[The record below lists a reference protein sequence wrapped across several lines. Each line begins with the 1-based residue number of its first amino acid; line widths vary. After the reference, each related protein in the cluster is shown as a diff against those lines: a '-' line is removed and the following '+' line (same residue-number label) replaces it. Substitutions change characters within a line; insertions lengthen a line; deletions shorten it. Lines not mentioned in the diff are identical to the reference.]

1 MRAALHLAAC
11 YVLRHRIQSALLAG
25 ALGLVFALP
34 LCLRVLI
41 EHAQQELRARAAAT
55 PQIVGTRGSELDL
68 MMTALYFKRENLLP
82 LPFGALTELQHHH
95 SASVDTTAAAIP
107 LHVRYHAQGAP
118 IVGTELEYFLFRGLH
133 LAAGRQLSRLGDCV
147 VGATLAKQRGLQ
159 PGGHLF
165 STPEQAFDMAGVYPL
180 KMRVTGVLAPNGT
193 PDDEAL
199 FVDLKTAWLIEGRSH
214 GHDDLKKDESV
225 VLKKEEDG
233 NIVGN
238 AAVRM
243 YNEVTDANLASFHFH
258 GDVSTYPISAI
269 ILLPKDAKA
278 EALLAGQYAR
288 SKEQQLIRPHDEM
301 EALLTQLVRL
311 EGFAASA
318 LLLTATA
325 ALLVTALVFALSFR
339 LRQREF
345 ATLEDVGVS
354 RLSLL
359 SVKVL
364 EILIIGLASA
374 FIGLVLLFF
383 SSYAAPYL
391 LRWAL

>member
-1 MRAALHLAAC
+1 MRAAFQLAAC

-41 EHAQQELRARAAAT
+41 EHAQQELRTRATAT
-55 PQIVGTRGSELDL
+55 PQIIGTRGSALDL

-82 LPFGALTELQHHH
+82 LPVGALVELKHNPGAT
-95 SASVDTTAAAIP
+95 SIP
-107 LHVRYHAQGAP
+107 LHVRYQAQGAP
-118 IVGTELEYFLFRGLH
+118 IVGTELEYFPFRGLH
-133 LAAGRQLSRLGDCV
+133 ISSGKQLSRLGDCV

-159 PGGHLF
+159 PGGHVF
-165 STPEQAFDMAGVYPL
+165 SSPEQAFDMAGVYPL
-180 KMRVTGVLAPNGT
+180 KMRVTGILTSNGT
-193 PDDEAL
+193 PDDEAI

-214 GHDDLKKDESV
+214 GHDDLQKDQAV
-225 VLKKEEDG
+225 VLKKEEG

-243 YNEVTDANLASFHFH
+243 FNEVTDANIASFHFH
-258 GDVSTYPISAI
+258 GDVSTYPISAV
-269 ILLPKDAKA
+269 ILLPKDTKA
-278 EALLAGQYAR
+278 EALLAGHFAR
-288 SKEQQLIRPHDEM
+288 SKELQLIRPRDEI

-318 LLLTATA
+318 LLVTATA

-345 ATLEDVGVS
+345 ATLKDVGVS
-354 RLSLL
+354 RVSLI

-364 EILIIGLASA
+364 EVLIVGLVAAVIGL
-374 FIGLVLLFF
+374 LLLQF
-383 SSYAAPYL
+383 SSFAAPHL

>member
-1 MRAALHLAAC
+1 MRTAFHLAAR

-55 PQIVGTRGSELDL
+55 PQIVGTRGSALDL

-82 LPFGALTELQHHH
+82 LPFRVLAEIRRNP
-95 SASVDTTAAAIP
+95 TATAIP
-107 LHVRYHAQGAP
+107 LHVRYQAQGAP
-118 IVGTELEYFLFRGLH
+118 IVGTELEYFPFRGLH
-133 LAAGRQLSRLGDCV
+133 LAAGKQLSRLGDCV

-180 KMRVTGVLAPNGT
+180 KMRVTGILTPSGT

-199 FVDLKTAWLIEGRSH
+199 FVDLKTCWLIEGRSH

-225 VLKKEEDG
+225 VLKKEEG

-243 YNEVTDANLASFHFH
+243 FNEVTDANIASFHFH
-258 GDVSTYPISAI
+258 GDVSTYPISAV
-269 ILLPKDAKA
+269 ILLPQDAKA
-278 EALLAGQYAR
+278 EALLAGHYAR
-288 SKEQQLIRPHDEM
+288 SKEQQLIRPRDEM

-354 RLSLL
+354 RVSLIT
-359 SVKVL
+359 VKVL
-364 EILIIGLASA
+364 EVLIIGLAA
-374 FIGLVLLFF
+374 AVIGLLLLQF
-383 SSYAAPYL
+383 SSLAAPHL

>member
-1 MRAALHLAAC
+1 MSAAFQLAAR
-11 YVLRHRIQSALLAG
+11 YVLRHRLQSALLAG

-41 EHAQQELRARAAAT
+41 THAQQELRARAAAT
-55 PQIVGTRGSELDL
+55 PQIVGTRGSALDL

-82 LPFGALTELQHHH
+82 LPFGALSELRHHH
-95 SASVDTTAAAIP
+95 SDATAIP
-107 LHVRYHAQGAP
+107 LHARYQAQGAP
-118 IVGTELEYFLFRGLH
+118 IVGTELEYFPFRGLH
-133 LAAGRQLSRLGDCV
+133 LAAGQQLRRLGDCV

-159 PGGHLF
+159 PGGHIF
-165 STPEQAFDMAGVYPL
+165 SSPEQAFDMAGVYPL
-180 KMRVTGVLAPNGT
+180 KMRITGILTANGT

-214 GHDDLKKDESV
+214 GHDDLQKDAAV
-225 VLKKEEDG
+225 VLKKEDG
-233 NIVGN
+233 NLVGN

-243 YNEVTDANLASFHFH
+243 FNEVTDANIASFHFH
-258 GDVSTYPISAI
+258 GDVSTYPISAV

-278 EALLAGQYAR
+278 EALLAGEFAR
-288 SKEQQLIRPHDEM
+288 SKEQQLIRPRDEM

-325 ALLVTALVFALSFR
+325 SLLVTGLVFALSFR

-359 SVKVL
+359 TVKVL
-364 EILIIGLASA
+364 EVLIIGLAA
-374 FIGLVLLFF
+374 AVLGLLLLQL
-383 SSYAAPYL
+383 SSFAAPHL

>member
-1 MRAALHLAAC
+1 MKAAFHLAAR
-11 YVLRHRIQSALLAG
+11 YVMRHRIQSALLAG

-55 PQIVGTRGSELDL
+55 PQIVGTRGSALDL

-82 LPFGALTELQHHH
+82 LPFGALTDLRHNP
-95 SASVDTTAAAIP
+95 STTAIP
-107 LHVRYHAQGAP
+107 LHVRYQAQSAP
-118 IVGTELEYFLFRGLH
+118 IVGTELEYFPFRGLH
-133 LAAGRQLSRLGDCV
+133 LTAGKQLSRLGDCV
-147 VGATLAKQRGLQ
+147 VGAALAKQRGLQ
-159 PGGHLF
+159 PGGHIF

-180 KMRVTGVLAPNGT
+180 KMRVTGILTPNGT

-214 GHDDLKKDESV
+214 GHEDLKNDESV
-225 VLKKEEDG
+225 VLKKEEG
-233 NIVGN
+233 NIIGN

-243 YNEVTDANLASFHFH
+243 FNEVTDANIASFHFH
-258 GDVSTYPISAI
+258 GDVSTYPISAV
-269 ILLPKDAKA
+269 ILLPQSAKT
-278 EALLAGQYAR
+278 EALLAGQFAR
-288 SKEQQLIRPHDEM
+288 SKEQQLIRPRDEM

-354 RLSLL
+354 RVSLI

-364 EILIIGLASA
+364 EVLIVGLAAAVIGL
-374 FIGLVLLFF
+374 LLLKF
-383 SSYAAPYL
+383 SSLAAPYL
-391 LRWAL
+391 LRLVL

>member
-1 MRAALHLAAC
+1 MRAAFHLAAR

-25 ALGLVFALP
+25 ALGLVFSLP

-41 EHAQQELRARAAAT
+41 EHAQHELRARAAAT
-55 PQIVGTRGSELDL
+55 PQIVGTRGSALDL

-82 LPFGALTELQHHH
+82 LPFGSLTDLRHHH
-95 SASVDTTAAAIP
+95 SAAAIP
-107 LHVRYHAQGAP
+107 LHVRYQAQGAP
-118 IVGTELEYFLFRGLH
+118 IVGTELEYFPFRGLH
-133 LAAGRQLSRLGDCV
+133 LAAGKQLSRLGDCV

-180 KMRVTGVLAPNGT
+180 KMRVTGILTPNGT

-214 GHDDLKKDESV
+214 GHDDLQKDQSV
-225 VLKKEEDG
+225 VLKKEEG
-233 NIVGN
+233 NVVGN

-243 YNEVTDANLASFHFH
+243 FNEVTDANIASFHFH
-258 GDVSTYPISAI
+258 GDVATYPISAV
-269 ILLPKDAKA
+269 ILLPQDAKS
-278 EALLAGQYAR
+278 EALLAGQFAR
-288 SKEQQLIRPHDEM
+288 SKEQQLIRPRDEM

-354 RLSLL
+354 RVSLI

-364 EILIIGLASA
+364 EVFIVGLAAALIGL
-374 FIGLVLLFF
+374 LLLQF
-383 SSYAAPYL
+383 SSVAAPHL
-391 LRWAL
+391 LRWVL

>member
-1 MRAALHLAAC
+1 MRAAFHLAAR

-25 ALGLVFALP
+25 ALGLVFSLP

-55 PQIVGTRGSELDL
+55 PQIVGTRGSALDL

-82 LPFGALTELQHHH
+82 LPFGALPDLRQKH
-95 SASVDTTAAAIP
+95 SAAAIP
-107 LHVRYHAQGAP
+107 LHVRYQAQGAP
-118 IVGTELEYFLFRGLH
+118 IVGTELEYFPFRGLH
-133 LAAGRQLSRLGDCV
+133 LAAGKQLSRLGDCV

-159 PGGHLF
+159 PGGHIF

-180 KMRVTGVLAPNGT
+180 KMRVTGILTPKGT

-214 GHDDLKKDESV
+214 GHDDLQKDASV
-225 VLKKEEDG
+225 VLKKEEG
-233 NIVGN
+233 NIIGN

-243 YNEVTDANLASFHFH
+243 FNEVTDSNIASFHFH
-258 GDVSTYPISAI
+258 GDVATYPISAV
-269 ILLPKDAKA
+269 ILLPQDAKS
-278 EALLAGQYAR
+278 EALLAGQFAR
-288 SKEQQLIRPHDEM
+288 SKEQQLIRPRDEM

-354 RLSLL
+354 RVSLI

-364 EILIIGLASA
+364 EVLIIGLAA
-374 FIGLVLLFF
+374 TVIGLLLLQC
-383 SSYAAPYL
+383 SSFAAPYL

>member
-1 MRAALHLAAC
+1 MSAALHLAAR
-11 YVLRHRIQSALLAG
+11 YVLRHRLQSALLAG

-41 EHAQQELRARAAAT
+41 SHAQQELRARAAAT
-55 PQIVGTRGSELDL
+55 PQIVGTRGSALDL

-82 LPFGALTELQHHH
+82 LPMSVLTELRQNH
-95 SASVDTTAAAIP
+95 SAAAIP
-107 LHVRYHAQGAP
+107 LHVRFQAQGAP
-118 IVGTELEYFLFRGLH
+118 IVGTELEYFAFRGLH

-147 VGATLAKQRGLQ
+147 VGATVAKSRGLQ
-159 PGGHLF
+159 AGGHVF
-165 STPEQAFDMAGVYPL
+165 SSPEQAFDMAGVYPL
-180 KMRVTGVLAPNGT
+180 KMRITGVLAPSGT
-193 PDDEAL
+193 PDDEAV
-199 FVDLKTAWLIEGRSH
+199 FVDLKTTWLIEGRSH
-214 GHDDLKKDESV
+214 GHDDLQKDQSV

-243 YNEVTDANLASFHFH
+243 FNEVTDKNFASFHFH

-269 ILLPKDAKA
+269 IVLPQDAKA
-278 EALLAGQYAR
+278 EALLAGRYAR
-288 SKEQQLIRPHDEM
+288 SKEQQLIRPRDEM

-339 LRQREF
+339 LRAREF

-354 RLSLL
+354 RISLIT
-359 SVKVL
+359 VKVL
-364 EILIIGLASA
+364 EVLIIGIVAVV
-374 FIGLVLLFF
+374 IGLILLQI
-383 SSYAAPYL
+383 SSLTAPYL

>member
-1 MRAALHLAAC
+1 MSAALHLAVR

-55 PQIVGTRGSELDL
+55 PQIVGTRGSALDL

-82 LPFGALTELQHHH
+82 LPFGVLTQLQHHH
-95 SASVDTTAAAIP
+95 SASAATTAAAIP
-107 LHVRYHAQGAP
+107 LHVRYQAQGAP
-118 IVGTELEYFLFRGLH
+118 IVGTELEYFPFRGLH

-159 PGGHLF
+159 PGGHIF
-165 STPEQAFDMAGVYPL
+165 SSPEQAFDMAGVYPL
-180 KMRVTGVLAPNGT
+180 KMRVTGILAPNGT

-214 GHDDLKKDESV
+214 GHDDLKKDQSV
-225 VLKKEEDG
+225 ILKKEEDG

-243 YNEVTDANLASFHFH
+243 YNEVTDANIASFHFH
-258 GDVSTYPISAI
+258 GDVSAYPISAI

-288 SKEQQLIRPHDEM
+288 SKEQQLIRPRDEM
-301 EALLTQLVRL
+301 QALLTQLVRL

-354 RLSLL
+354 RRSLL

-364 EILIIGLASA
+364 EVLIIGLAA
-374 FIGLVLLFF
+374 VLIGLVLLSF
-383 SSYAAPYL
+383 SSYAAPHL

>member
-1 MRAALHLAAC
+1 MRTAFHLAAR

-34 LCLRVLI
+34 LCLRILI

-55 PQIVGTRGSELDL
+55 PQIVGTRASALDL

-82 LPFGALTELQHHH
+82 LPLGALTELRHNN
-95 SASVDTTAAAIP
+95 SATAIP
-107 LHVRYHAQGAP
+107 LHIRYQAQGAP
-118 IVGTELEYFLFRGLH
+118 IVGTELEYFPFRGLH
-133 LAAGRQLSRLGDCV
+133 LAAGKQLSRLGDCV

-180 KMRVTGVLAPNGT
+180 KMRVTGILTPNGT

-199 FVDLKTAWLIEGRSH
+199 FVDLKTCWLIEGRSH

-225 VLKKEEDG
+225 VLKKEEG

-243 YNEVTDANLASFHFH
+243 FNEVTDSNIASFHFH
-258 GDVSTYPISAI
+258 GDVSTYPISAV
-269 ILLPKDAKA
+269 ILLPQDAKA
-278 EALLAGQYAR
+278 EALLAGHYAR
-288 SKEQQLIRPHDEM
+288 SKEQQLIRPRDEM

-354 RLSLL
+354 RVSLI

-364 EILIIGLASA
+364 EVLIIGLAA
-374 FIGLVLLFF
+374 AVIGLLLLQF
-383 SSYAAPYL
+383 SSFAAPHL

>member
-1 MRAALHLAAC
+1 MSAALHLAAR
-11 YVLRHRIQSALLAG
+11 YVLRHRLQSALLAG

-41 EHAQQELRARAAAT
+41 SHAQQELRARAAAT
-55 PQIVGTRGSELDL
+55 PQIVGTRGSALDL

-82 LPFGALTELQHHH
+82 LPMGVLTALRQNH
-95 SASVDTTAAAIP
+95 SAAAIP
-107 LHVRYHAQGAP
+107 LHVRFQAQGAP
-118 IVGTELEYFLFRGLH
+118 IIGTELEYFTFRGLH
-133 LAAGRQLSRLGDCV
+133 LTAGKQLSRLGDCV
-147 VGATLAKQRGLQ
+147 VGATVARQRRLQ
-159 PGGHLF
+159 AGGHVF
-165 STPEQAFDMAGVYPL
+165 SSPEQAFDMAGVYPL
-180 KMRVTGVLAPNGT
+180 KMRITGILAPSGT
-193 PDDEAL
+193 PDDEAV

-214 GHDDLKKDESV
+214 GHDDLQKDQSV

-243 YNEVTDANLASFHFH
+243 FNEVTDKNIASFHFH

-269 ILLPKDAKA
+269 IVLPQDAKA
-278 EALLAGQYAR
+278 EALLAGRYAR
-288 SKEQQLIRPHDEM
+288 SKEQQLIRPRDEM

-339 LRQREF
+339 LRAREF

-354 RLSLL
+354 RVSLIT
-359 SVKVL
+359 VKVL
-364 EILIIGLASA
+364 EVLIIGIVAVI
-374 FIGLVLLFF
+374 IGLILLQI
-383 SSYAAPYL
+383 SSLTAPHL

>member
-1 MRAALHLAAC
+1 MSAALHLAAR
-11 YVLRHRIQSALLAG
+11 YVLRHRLQSALLAG

-41 EHAQQELRARAAAT
+41 SHAQQELRARAVAT
-55 PQIVGTRGSELDL
+55 PQIVGTRGSALDL

-82 LPFGALTELQHHH
+82 LPMSVLTELRQNH
-95 SASVDTTAAAIP
+95 SAAAIP
-107 LHVRYHAQGAP
+107 LHVRFQAQGAP
-118 IVGTELEYFLFRGLH
+118 IVGTELEYFAFRGLH
-133 LAAGRQLSRLGDCV
+133 LAAGKQLSRLGDCV
-147 VGATLAKQRGLQ
+147 VGATVAKSRGLQ
-159 PGGHLF
+159 AGGHVF
-165 STPEQAFDMAGVYPL
+165 SSPEQAFDMAGVYPL
-180 KMRVTGVLAPNGT
+180 KMRITGVLAPSGT
-193 PDDEAL
+193 PDDEAV
-199 FVDLKTAWLIEGRSH
+199 FVDLKTTWLIEGRSH
-214 GHDDLKKDESV
+214 GHDDLQKDQSV

-243 YNEVTDANLASFHFH
+243 FNEVTDKNIASFHFH

-269 ILLPKDAKA
+269 IVLPQDAKA
-278 EALLAGQYAR
+278 EALLAGRYAR
-288 SKEQQLIRPHDEM
+288 SKEQQLIRPRDEM

-339 LRQREF
+339 LRAREF

-354 RLSLL
+354 RISLIT
-359 SVKVL
+359 VKVL
-364 EILIIGLASA
+364 EVLIIGIVAVV
-374 FIGLVLLFF
+374 IGLILLQI
-383 SSYAAPYL
+383 SSLTAPYL

>member
-1 MRAALHLAAC
+1 MSAALHLAAR
-11 YVLRHRIQSALLAG
+11 YVLRHRLQSALLAG

-34 LCLRVLI
+34 LCLRVLMA
-41 EHAQQELRARAAAT
+41 HAQQELRARAAAT
-55 PQIVGTRGSELDL
+55 PQIVGTRGSALDL

-82 LPFGALTELQHHH
+82 LPMVVLTELRQNH
-95 SASVDTTAAAIP
+95 SASAIP
-107 LHVRYHAQGAP
+107 LHVRFQAQGAP
-118 IVGTELEYFLFRGLH
+118 IVGTELEYFAFRGLH

-147 VGATLAKQRGLQ
+147 LGAAVARSRGLQ
-159 PGGHLF
+159 PGGHVF
-165 STPEQAFDMAGVYPL
+165 SSPEQAFDMAGVYPL
-180 KMRVTGVLAPNGT
+180 KMRITGVLAPSGT
-193 PDDEAL
+193 PDDEAV

-214 GHDDLKKDESV
+214 GHDDLQKDQSV

-243 YNEVTDANLASFHFH
+243 FNEVTDHNIASFHFH

-269 ILLPKDAKA
+269 VVLPQDAKA
-278 EALLAGQYAR
+278 EALLAGRYAR
-288 SKEQQLIRPHDEM
+288 SKEEQLIRPRDEM

-339 LRQREF
+339 LRAREF

-354 RLSLL
+354 RVSLI

-364 EILIIGLASA
+364 EVLIIGGVAVV
-374 FIGLVLLFF
+374 IGLVLLQI
-383 SSYAAPYL
+383 SSLTAPYL

>member
-1 MRAALHLAAC
+1 MSAAFHLAAR

-55 PQIVGTRGSELDL
+55 PQIVGTRGSALDL

-82 LPFGALTELQHHH
+82 LPFGALTDLRHNH
-95 SASVDTTAAAIP
+95 SAAAIP
-107 LHVRYHAQGAP
+107 LHVRYQAQGAP
-118 IVGTELEYFLFRGLH
+118 IVGTELEYFPFRDLH
-133 LAAGRQLSRLGDCV
+133 LAAGKQISRLGDCV
-147 VGATLAKQRGLQ
+147 VGAALAKQRGLQ

-180 KMRVTGVLAPNGT
+180 KMRVTGILTPNGT

-214 GHDDLKKDESV
+214 GHDDLQKDQSV
-225 VLKKEEDG
+225 VLKKEEG
-233 NIVGN
+233 NVVGN

-243 YNEVTDANLASFHFH
+243 FNEVTDANIASFHFH
-258 GDVSTYPISAI
+258 GDVSTYPISAV
-269 ILLPKDAKA
+269 ILLPQDAKA
-278 EALLAGQYAR
+278 EALLAGQFAR
-288 SKEQQLIRPHDEM
+288 SKEQQLIRPCDEM
-301 EALLTQLVRL
+301 DSLLTQLVRL

-354 RLSLL
+354 RVSLI
-359 SVKVL
+359 SVKIL
-364 EILIIGLASA
+364 EVLIIGLAA
-374 FIGLVLLFF
+374 AVIGLLLLQF
-383 SSYAAPYL
+383 SSLAAPHL

>member
-1 MRAALHLAAC
+1 MSAAFHLAAR
-11 YVLRHRIQSALLAG
+11 YVLRHRLQSALLAG

-41 EHAQQELRARAAAT
+41 QHAQQELRARAAAT
-55 PQIVGTRGSELDL
+55 PQIVGTRGSALDL

-82 LPFGALTELQHHH
+82 LPMSALADQRRNH
-95 SASVDTTAAAIP
+95 SATAIP
-107 LHVRYHAQGAP
+107 LHVRYQAQGAP
-118 IVGTELEYFLFRGLH
+118 IVGTELEYFPFRGLR
-133 LAAGRQLSRLGDCV
+133 LASGKQLSRLGDCL

-159 PGGHLF
+159 PGGHVF
-165 STPEQAFDMAGVYPL
+165 SSPEQAFDMAGVYPL
-180 KMRVTGVLAPNGT
+180 KMRVTGVLTPNGT

-199 FVDLKTAWLIEGRSH
+199 FVDLKTTWLIEGRSH

-225 VLKKEEDG
+225 ILKKEDG

-243 YNEVTDANLASFHFH
+243 FNEVTDSNIASFHFH
-258 GDVSTYPISAI
+258 GDLTTYPISAV

-278 EALLAGQYAR
+278 EALLAGQFAT
-288 SKEQQLIRPHDEM
+288 SKEQQLIRPRDEM

-325 ALLVTALVFALSFR
+325 SLLVTALVFALSFR

-359 SVKVL
+359 TVKVL
-364 EILIIGLASA
+364 EVLIVGLAAALIGL
-374 FIGLVLLFF
+374 LLLSF
-383 SSYAAPYL
+383 SSFAAPHL

>member
-1 MRAALHLAAC
+1 MSAAFHLAAR
-11 YVLRHRIQSALLAG
+11 YVLRHRLQSALLAS

-41 EHAQQELRARAAAT
+41 DHAQQELRARAAAT
-55 PQIVGTRGSELDL
+55 PQIVGTRGSALDL

-82 LPFGALTELQHHH
+82 LPMSALTSLRHNH
-95 SASVDTTAAAIP
+95 SATAIP
-107 LHVRYHAQGAP
+107 LHVRYQAQGAP
-118 IVGTELEYFLFRGLH
+118 IIGTELEYFPFRNLH
-133 LAAGRQLSRLGDCV
+133 LASGKQLSRLGDCV

-159 PGGHLF
+159 PGGHIF
-165 STPEQAFDMAGVYPL
+165 SSPEQAFDMAGVYPL
-180 KMRVTGVLAPNGT
+180 KMRVTAILTPNGT

-214 GHDDLKKDESV
+214 GHDDLQKDQSA
-225 VLKKEEDG
+225 VLKKEDG

-243 YNEVTDANLASFHFH
+243 FNEVTDSNIASFHFH
-258 GDVSTYPISAI
+258 GDTSTYPISAV

-278 EALLAGQYAR
+278 EALLAGDFAR
-288 SKEQQLIRPHDEM
+288 SKEQQLIRPSDEM
-301 EALLTQLVRL
+301 GALLTQLVRL

-354 RLSLL
+354 SLSLL

-364 EILIIGLASA
+364 EILIIGLAA
-374 FIGLVLLFF
+374 ALIGLLLLSL
-383 SSYAAPYL
+383 SSYAAPHL